1 MGRFRAPTLILA
13 LVLATISSKLL
24 VAYQDVIRAEVRLV
38 PLLVTVKDTA
48 GNLVGDLKKEDFK
61 VFDNGVSQQ
70 ISVFER
76 RTEQPLSVTLL
87 VDTSGSTAKD
97 LKYETDSTAR
107 FLKALLREGNNNDQ
121 ASLYSFNWEV
131 QLQSSFTR
139 RLARL
144 EDKLHN
150 LKAEGGT
157 SLYDA
162 VVFGCRDLEGRSGR
176 HVVIVITDG
185 GDTTSTW
192 KYQDAIV
199 SLHRAD
205 AIVFAILVVPITN
218 GAGRNIGGENALAT
232 MTRDTGGRVFTPAV
246 GSAMDQAF
254 EDILRALRTQYL
266 IGYYPRNIPPTGDR
280 FHRVKVE
287 GPRPGLQVSTR
298 SGYYGSSDQAA
309 RYNAGRN

>member
-1 MGRFRAPTLILA
+1 VGRFRPPAIAFFLTLAAAGFLA
-13 LVLATISSKLL
+13 AF
-24 VAYQDVIRAEVRLV
+24 QDVIRTEVRLV
-38 PLLVTVKDTA
+38 PLLVTVKDAA
-48 GNLVGDLKKEDFK
+48 GNLVGDLKKEDFRIL
-61 VFDNGVSQQ
+61 DNGVEQQ

-107 FLKALLREGNNNDQ
+107 FLRTLLHEGNNNDQ

-139 RLARL
+139 RLQRL
-144 EDKLHN
+144 EDKLRN

-162 VVFGCRDLEGRSGR
+162 VVLSTSDLQGRSGR
-176 HVVIVITDG
+176 HVVIVVTDG
-185 GDTTSTW
+185 GDTTSSL

-199 SLHRAD
+199 ALHRAD
-205 AIVFAILVVPITN
+205 AVVYAILVVPITN

-232 MTRDTGGRVFTPAV
+232 MTKDTGGKVFTPAI

-254 EDILRALRTQYL
+254 ADILRELRTQYL
-266 IGYYPRNIPPTGDR
+266 IGYYPRNIPLTSER

-287 GPRPGLQVSTR
+287 GPRAGLQVSTR
-298 SGYYGSSDQAA
+298 SGYYGGSDQAA
-309 RYNAGRN
+309 RYTNGRH